1 MNRGHEEKDADVP
14 GLFLIAVTLFASS
27 AVIMLC
33 TWWLMRFLA
42 LKETARE
49 KPPPL
54 APTMGAFPPPRLQ
67 VRAPEEL
74 QKLRASEDAR
84 LNSYGWVDRSRGIAR
99 VPVDRAMQ
107 LLVEHGLED
116 IGGNQTPLLLMQARP
131 QQNEP
136 PRAEPRP

>member
-14 GLFLIAVTLFASS
+14 SLFLIAVTLFTSS

-42 LKETARE
+42 FKETARE
-49 KPPPL
+49 KPPL

-67 VRAPEEL
+67 VGAPEEL

-107 LLVEHGLED
+107 LLVERGLED